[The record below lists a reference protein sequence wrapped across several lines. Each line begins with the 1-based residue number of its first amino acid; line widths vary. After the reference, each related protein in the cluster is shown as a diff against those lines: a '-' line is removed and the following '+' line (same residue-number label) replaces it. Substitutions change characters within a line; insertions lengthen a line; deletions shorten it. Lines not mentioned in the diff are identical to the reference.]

1 MNKPKVRT
9 IKVDAL
15 ARVEGEG
22 ALYLRVKDDLI
33 QEVKFRI
40 FEPPRFFEALL
51 QGRLYSD
58 APDITARICGICP
71 IAYMMG
77 ACHAMEEALGIKVA
91 GPLRDLRRL
100 IYCGEWIES
109 HVLHTYLLHAP
120 DFLGYEDAIRLSRDY
135 PGVVEKA
142 LELKKLGN
150 RILEVIGG
158 RAVHPVNLKV
168 GGFYRLPRKQE
179 IRALSDTLKWAIEA
193 SLETIKFFAEFN
205 FPDYTYDY
213 TCVSLKHSDEYAITE
228 GRLISN
234 RGLEIEISEFLNYL
248 DEEHVAH
255 SNALQG
261 LMKGGEPYLV
271 GPMARYN
278 NNFDQLS
285 DLAKQ
290 AAREAGLG
298 PTCNNPFQSIVVR
311 AVEVLYACEEALRL
325 AEAYEEPDNSC
336 LAITPRAG
344 EGHGC
349 TEAPR
354 GICYHRYRLDQEGRI
369 LNARIIPPTSQN
381 QKQIERDL
389 WGVLEKNLNLPEDK
403 LRWRCEQTI
412 RNYDP
417 CISCATHFLK
427 LTVER
432 T

>member
-1 MNKPKVRT
+1 MNKSKTRT

-22 ALYLRVKDDLI
+22 SLYVRVKDDVI
-33 QEVKFRI
+33 QDVKFRI

-51 QGRLYSD
+51 QGRMYSD

-77 ACHAMEEALGIKVA
+77 ACHAMEDAFGVTVT
-91 GPLRDLRRL
+91 GPLRNLRRM

-150 RILEVIGG
+150 QILEVIGG

-168 GGFYRLPRKQE
+168 GGFYRSPRKKE
-179 IRALSDTLKWAIEA
+179 IRALIEPLKWAIQA
-193 SLETIKFFAEFN
+193 SLDTVKLFAGFE
-205 FPDYTYDY
+205 FPDYEYDY
-213 TCVSLKHSDEYAITE
+213 HCVSLKHPDEYAIHE
-228 GRLISN
+228 GRIVSN
-234 RGLEIEISEFLNYL
+234 HGLNFEIRDFLDHV

-255 SNALQG
+255 SNALHG
-261 LMKGGEPYLV
+261 RLNGSETYLV
-271 GPMARYN
+271 GPIARYN
-278 NNFDQLS
+278 NNFEQLS
-285 DLAKQ
+285 DLSRQ
-290 AAREAGLG
+290 AAKEAGLG
-298 PTCNNPFQSIVVR
+298 PVCNNPFQSIVVR

-325 AEAYEEPDNSC
+325 AEAYEEPDASC
-336 LAITPRAG
+336 IEITPRAG

-354 GICYHRYRLDQEGRI
+354 GICYHRYRLDTEGRI
-369 LNARIIPPTSQN
+369 LDARIIPPTSQN

-389 WGVLEKNLNLPEDK
+389 WGVLAKNLNMPEDK
-403 LRWRCEQTI
+403 LKWRCEQTI

-417 CISCATHFLK
+417 CISCATHFL
-427 LTVER
+427 R
-432 T
+432 FSIDRG